1 MSAFVKQSVEN
12 FLASP
17 IFQHALLI
25 PAYAPGTFFQSLTP
39 HPTGE
44 QQLGTVDNTL
54 PPPVCSTLGVFSG
67 KHSIFPKTGFGRNN
81 IRHGC
86 VSSPDNQWGTD
97 LRLGAKFYPLLLLI

>member
-1 MSAFVKQSVEN
+1 MCSACPNQRTVLSAPRSMSVFVKQSVEN

-54 PPPVCSTLGVFSG
+54 PPPCL
-67 KHSIFPKTGFGRNN
+67 
-81 IRHGC
+81 
-86 VSSPDNQWGTD
+86 
-97 LRLGAKFYPLLLLI
+97 